1 MLSLSNLFT
10 SPLMKAELIFTV
22 SPRLTSNF
30 MAIRGQ
36 VYKQFRGIYIQCAKP
51 IDRQGWFGATIMEE
65 DA

>member
-1 MLSLSNLFT
+1 
-10 SPLMKAELIFTV
+10 MKAELIFFTV

-36 VYKQFRGIYIQCAKP
+36 VYKQFRKIYIHCTKP
-51 IDRQGWFGATIMEE
+51 IDRQGWSGAIIMED

>member
-1 MLSLSNLFT
+1 
-10 SPLMKAELIFTV
+10 MKAELIFFTV

-36 VYKQFRGIYIQCAKP
+36 VYKQFRGICIQCTKP
-51 IDRQGWFGATIMEE
+51 IDRQGWFGATIMED